1 MASNLTRFNPFSDIS
16 RFEPFRNMDNMFN
29 NLRMMPTWANMEAES
44 NIRIDVNET
53 DDAYMVKADMPG
65 INKDDIKVNVEGNQV
80 TIQSE
85 TKKEQEEKKEGKVV
99 RSERYYGQQ
108 SRSFTLAQDVDETKA
123 EAKYQDGVLQLT
135 LPKKPGASKKQIT
148 IQ

>member
-1 MASNLTRFNPFSDIS
+1 
-16 RFEPFRNMDNMFN
+16 MDNMFN

>member
-1 MASNLTRFNPFSDIS
+1 MANNLMRLNPFSDIS
-16 RFEPFRNMDNMFN
+16 RFEPFRNIDDMLN
-29 NLRMMPTWANMEAES
+29 NLRLSPWANTEAES
-44 NIRIDVNET
+44 NIRIDVSET
-53 DDAYMVKADMPG
+53 DDAYMVKADIPG
-65 INKDDIKVNVEGNQV
+65 AKKEDIKINVEGNQV

-99 RSERYYGQQ
+99 RCERYYGQQ

-135 LPKKPGASKKQIT
+135 LPKKPGSASKQIS